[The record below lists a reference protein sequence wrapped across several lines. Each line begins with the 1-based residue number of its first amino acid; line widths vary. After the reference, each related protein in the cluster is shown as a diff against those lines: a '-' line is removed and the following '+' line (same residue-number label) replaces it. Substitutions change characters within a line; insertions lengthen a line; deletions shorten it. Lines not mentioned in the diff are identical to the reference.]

1 MHAALASA
9 MGTLLTYFLSPNP
22 PQVPTIYVLEPLGPS
37 IAGTWGVREE
47 FYEASPYL
55 LRPKLQSL
63 KNRPQLSH
71 TLDVWTRPCLPRH
84 PTTARA

>member
-1 MHAALASA
+1 

-37 IAGTWGVREE
+37 IAGTWGLGKN
-47 FYEASPYL
+47 FTKPHPTYCAT
-55 LRPKLQSL
+55 KLQSL

-71 TLDVWTRPCLPRH
+71 TLDVWDPAMSTETPDYC
-84 PTTARA
+84 